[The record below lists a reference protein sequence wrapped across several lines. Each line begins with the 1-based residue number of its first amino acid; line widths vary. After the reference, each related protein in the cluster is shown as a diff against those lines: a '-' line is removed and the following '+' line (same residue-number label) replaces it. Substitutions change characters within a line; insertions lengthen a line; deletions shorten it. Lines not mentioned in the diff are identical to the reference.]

1 MSRSAGALNRR
12 TESMLR
18 AIDRAEGENLIDCLS
33 HISQDDDLP
42 LRMRMDA
49 CRMLGGSLYGKM
61 RLHERTKK
69 LAKEILANKGEIQHA

>member
-1 MSRSAGALNRR
+1 MSRSSGALNRR

-18 AIDRAEGENLIDCLS
+18 AIDRAEGTDLLDCLS
-33 HISQDDDLP
+33 EIAQDDSLP

-49 CRMLGGSLYGKM
+49 ARMLGGSLYGKM

-69 LAKEILANKGEIQHA
+69 LAKEILANKGERQHA